1 MRRRGFTLLEVLV
14 ALGLM
19 AMLAGSLWAFM
30 DNLGQ
35 TRRVSMAEARE
46 QRSLTLL
53 MDRLEDDL
61 TGAIAGDASMGA
73 GIAGSSSALAV
84 ISRGVGIPLSAEG
97 GVEATRAM
105 LTDLR
110 TTRYRFDRGSGTIRA
125 SRVHGAGGGGGGE
138 EPAAEG
144 VGLLRLR
151 YFDGR
156 EWLTEF
162 DSLKAGT
169 LPVAIEVSIWQTRG
183 GPVWG
188 EDQMSMEGEAGAGE
202 SMDETEPTR
211 PADRVRLL
219 VVPDGPSAGWK
230 GGVP

>member
-1 MRRRGFTLLEVLV
+1 MRRRAFTLLEVLV

-30 DNLGQ
+30 DNLGR

-61 TGAIAGDASMGA
+61 TGAIAGDSSMGA
-73 GIAGSSSALAV
+73 GILGTSTSLSL

-97 GVEATRAM
+97 GVESTKAM
-105 LTDLR
+105 LSDLR

-125 SRVHGAGGGGGGE
+125 SRAHGAGGGGGGE

-144 VGLLRLR
+144 VALVRFR

-156 EWLTEF
+156 EWRTEF

-169 LPVAIEVSIWQTRG
+169 LPVAMEVSIWQTRG

-188 EDQMSMEGEAGAGE
+188 EDQVMPESEGGVSEALEDA
-202 SMDETEPTR
+202 EPAR

-219 VVPDGPSAGWK
+219 VVPDGPGAGWK
-230 GGVP
+230 GDAP